1 MASFYLIM
9 ANKCPKCDIPIE
21 KISGC
26 PHMTCPCGHH
36 FCWYCY
42 KDHPSGTIKRVY
54 QLHSIPECAFI
65 FLSKIILFLICCASL
80 LITFNGNWVLR
91 YIFSIMSSVFSVVF
105 RAAILDGAIL
115 IQIMIHMMRKRR
127 RYNAR
132 LSKSSRNKAIALT
145 VLGNLIGIWLLYIIE

>member
-1 MASFYLIM
+1 MASFYLLM

-42 KDHPSGTIKRVY
+42 KDHPSGTLKRLY
-54 QLHSIPECAFI
+54 HLHSNPECAFI
-65 FLSKIILFLICCASL
+65 FISKIVLFMICATSL
-80 LITFNGNWVLR
+80 LIVFYGNWVLK
-91 YIFSIMSSVFSVVF
+91 YLFSILVSIFSVIF

-115 IQIMIHMMRKRR
+115 IQIMFFMMRKRR
-127 RYNAR
+127 RMLEKN
-132 LSKSSRNKAIALT
+132 STK
-145 VLGNLIGIWLLYIIE
+145 

>member
-1 MASFYLIM
+1 MPLIANKSMTFKTIMASFYLMM

-42 KDHPSGTIKRVY
+42 KDHPLGTRKRVY
-54 QLHSIPECAFI
+54 SLHSVPECIFI
-65 FLSKIILFLICCASL
+65 FASKIVLLLICITSL
-80 LITFNGNWVLR
+80 MIAFHGNWVLK
-91 YIFSIMSSVFSVVF
+91 YISSMISSLLSVIF

-115 IQIMIHMMRKRR
+115 IQFMLFIMRKGRR
-127 RYNAR
+127 NIRN
-132 LSKSSRNKAIALT
+132 SKK
-145 VLGNLIGIWLLYIIE
+145 